1 MLMLARVFACALPA
15 RPLFA
20 CHRRSQPKT
29 AGTDQDR
36 RRHHEVQIDF
46 KEIKGQEHVKRAL
59 DEFPEFGSRMLEMLR
74 QPIENKVVTISRAS
88 ESLTF
93 PANFMLVAAMT
104 SYPCG
109 YYGDRV
115 KECTCSPAQVTSYQ
129 KRISGPLLDR
139 IDIQIQ
145 VPRVD

>member
-1 MLMLARVFACALPA
+1 MPSLRALYSHATGGVSLKPQG
-15 RPLFA
+15 PI
-20 CHRRSQPKT
+20 KIENVT
-29 AGTDQDR
+29 
-36 RRHHEVQIDF
+36 HEVQIDF

-59 DEFPEFGSRMLEMLR
+59 DEFPEFVSRMLDMLR

-93 PANFMLVAAMT
+93 PANFMLVAAM
-104 SYPCG
+104 SPYPCG
-109 YYGDRV
+109 YYGDTV
-115 KECTCSPAQVTSYQ
+115 KECTCSTAQVISYQ
-129 KRISGPLLDR
+129 KRISGPLLNR